1 MIGCTVYLL
10 KKNKKKLD
18 CSISF
23 QETDDE
29 ELCFNLKYKKKFV
42 EECVGVQWNFKSCFY
57 SSSRLWNV
65 GEV

>member
-42 EECVGVQWNFKSCFY
+42 EECVGVQ
-57 SSSRLWNV
+57 
-65 GEV
+65 